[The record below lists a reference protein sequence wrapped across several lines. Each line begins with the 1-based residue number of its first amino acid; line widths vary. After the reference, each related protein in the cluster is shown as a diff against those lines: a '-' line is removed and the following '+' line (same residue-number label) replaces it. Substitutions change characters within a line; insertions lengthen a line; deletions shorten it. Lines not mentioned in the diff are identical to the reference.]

1 MKPLIPLSETT
12 TILQMQRGTEK
23 ELPATPL
30 AGARTQL
37 GVGGRPTDT
46 YTRLLEHENEQLRV
60 LNQSLLQQV
69 KNLERSIREQSQ
81 TKTALQ
87 DKTERY
93 SEELKRRDCVVAEIA
108 ETIISSFQQ
117 YKAMVSDPERES
129 VYSEFEE
136 DSSQEIIVGFI

>member
-1 MKPLIPLSETT
+1 
-12 TILQMQRGTEK
+12 MQHQAEK
-23 ELPATPL
+23 ELPPTPL
-30 AGARTQL
+30 AGLRTPR
-37 GVGGRPTDT
+37 GAGRPTDT

-69 KNLERSIREQSQ
+69 KNLERAIREQSQ
-81 TKTALQ
+81 NKTALQ
-87 DKTERY
+87 DRTERY

-129 VYSEFEE
+129 VYSQFEE